1 MQRVA
6 CYVAVVALVLG
17 GGVVFGADLGDD
29 CQNLNVTLKE
39 ESSDVDPSD
48 PTYVAL
54 AEYFFGAGATF
65 DVCWSQEVIGTIQ
78 GTWVLCWREGLLV
91 PNPVFD
97 IPGVPTD
104 PGVEVWGNPGVIHT
118 KKGDIYVMS
127 YGLSVWD
134 YAADPDAFIAWGFR
148 RLLAHRLPVYNAMGD
163 RWGVVVEAA
172 EIEAVQTPQDF
183 DALIAEAIRRRA

>member
-6 CYVAVVALVLG
+6 CYVAVVAIVLG
-17 GGVVFGADLGDD
+17 GGAAFGADLGDD

-54 AEYFFGAGATF
+54 AEFFFGAGATF

-78 GTWVLCWREGLLV
+78 GTWVLCWREGLLI

-97 IPGVPTD
+97 VPGVPTD

-134 YAADPDAFIAWGFR
+134 YAPDPDFFIAFGGVSQYLGGTGAFAGATGWSTDSPKTYPPTYKLQSVGFICV
-148 RLLAHRLPVYNAMGD
+148 PD
-163 RWGVVVEAA
+163 
-172 EIEAVQTPQDF
+172 
-183 DALIAEAIRRRA
+183 